1 MRRPAPRDRSILRIC
16 KSHINGLEAH
26 SQQEAGEVKLSTRNE
41 DVTIGLDLGD
51 KRCHACVL
59 DANANVIEERTI
71 ATNKQAMESVFK
83 EYQGCLVIMEVGTH
97 SPWISRLF
105 KDRGFKVITG
115 NPRQVRLISDNP
127 HNTDR
132 LDPKLL
138 ARLGRADPLLLSPVE
153 HRSEEVQKH
162 RALLQSRDGLVRC
175 RTLLINQVRG
185 MAKSLGVRLPKCSS
199 KAFVQRVWETVGEDE
214 LFPGMST
221 LLHAISRHTA
231 DIDELEGEVHRLC
244 RDRYPVVQFL
254 QEIGGVG
261 PITALSYV
269 LTLED
274 PKRFTTSRT
283 VGAYLGLCPRQH
295 SSGDQ
300 EPQLRI
306 TKCGDVATRRYL
318 VQAAHYIIGP
328 FGPDSD
334 LRRHGL
340 KICER
345 GGKNAKKRAAV
356 AVARKLAVLMHRLW
370 LTGEVYEPLYAAN
383 RGERPAA

>member
-1 MRRPAPRDRSILRIC
+1 M
-16 KSHINGLEAH
+16 
-26 SQQEAGEVKLSTRNE
+26 KLSTRTE
-41 DVTIGLDLGD
+41 DVTIELDLGD

-59 DANANVIEERTI
+59 DADGHVIEERTV
-71 ATNKQAMESVFK
+71 ATNKQAMGSVFT
-83 EYQGCLVIMEVGTH
+83 EYEGCLIVMEVGTH

-105 KDRGFKVITG
+105 RDRGFEVITA

-127 HNTDR
+127 QKTDK
-132 LDPKLL
+132 LDPELL
-138 ARLGRADPLLLSPVE
+138 ARLGRADPRLLSPVE
-153 HRSEEVQKH
+153 HRSEEIQKH

-199 KAFVQRVWETVGEDE
+199 RAFVQRVWETVGEDE

-221 LLHAISRHTA
+221 LLSAIARHTA
-231 DIDELEGEVHRLC
+231 DIEELEDEVHRLC
-244 RDRYPVVQFL
+244 RDRYPVVRFL

-261 PITALSYV
+261 PITALSYA
-269 LTLED
+269 LTVGD
-274 PKRFTTSRT
+274 PMRFSSSRT

-300 EPQLRI
+300 QPQPGI

-328 FGPDSD
+328 FGPDCD

-370 LTGEVYEPLYAAN
+370 STGEVYEPLYAAN
-383 RGERPAA
+383 RRERLAA